1 MSPPGGVAHAEFYAD
16 LHAAYYADLCCA
28 DLDERVTLMAGR
40 LALGEAKPSTH
51 ACISGL
57 IPAVRQRVEALTPE
71 TAGRED
77 TLRLGERVERLAT
90 LATLAAT
97 TINTEEQA
105 MSRVRIISRHPISN
119 PGGPT
124 CWDGKVHEY
133 SGSLLD
139 VAALG
144 EWLTS
149 KVRIK
154 FCYDPGYSRVEDGK
168 CIFFTRRYMT
178 GMHCMWVEPVTA
190 EED

>member
-1 MSPPGGVAHAEFYAD
+1 MSLPKASDY
-16 LHAAYYADLCCA
+16 AAYYADMCCS
-28 DLDERVTLMAGR
+28 DLEERVTRLAGR
-40 LALGEAKPSTH
+40 LALGEAEPSTR
-51 ACISGL
+51 ARICGL
-57 IPAVRQRVEALTPE
+57 IEAVRRRVEALTPE
-71 TAGRED
+71 TSGRED
-77 TLRLGERVERLAT
+77 TRRLGDRVERLAA

-119 PGGPT
+119 PDGPT
-124 CWDGKVHEY
+124 CWDGKVHECDVN
-133 SGSLLD
+133 LLD

-144 EWLTS
+144 KWLTS

-154 FCYDPGYSRVEDGK
+154 FCYEAGYSRISEGK
-168 CIFFTRRYMT
+168 AVFFTRRYTT